1 MTLRTTTLIK
11 TLISTSANPNTFSKN
26 TNYSPR
32 GKRKCLT
39 PGCDGWG
46 NTDNLKSYHNVVK
59 NCPNAKNHTNNNE
72 TTSTR
77 DSDIINHDLD
87 DNCLQMATN
96 LTHDDDR
103 LEITNQFSSRNL
115 IDTNLVNIIVQ
126 NINQFHKHLDSCK

>member
-1 MTLRTTTLIK
+1 MSSIK
-11 TLISTSANPNTFSKN
+11 VRFII
-26 TNYSPR
+26 Y
-32 GKRKCLT
+32 
-39 PGCDGWG
+39 
-46 NTDNLKSYHNVVK
+46 YY
-59 NCPNAKNHTNNNE
+59 NHTNNNE

-126 NINQFHKHLDSCK
+126 NINQFHKHLDSSK